1 MDHINIHKDITD
13 KLDFFI
19 KNKKIPHIIFYGK
32 SGSGK
37 RFILNNFINKIY
49 NNNNK
54 LIKDYVMYVNCA
66 HGKGIRFI
74 RDELKFFAKT
84 NIQNLNGVFFKS
96 IVLFNAGWLTTVAQS
111 ALRRCIEQFS
121 HNTRVFIIIEDTD
134 CLLKPILSRFC
145 NIYIPLPIINGKRTS
160 LHSYNINS
168 IDNEKLYQ
176 KKDKY
181 FNNIITKLYNK
192 SLQDNFDVKEIY
204 NISHELYNKGYHA
217 MNIIDF
223 LEKTKINIINKYK
236 LLIYYDK
243 IRKQFRHE
251 ILLIFFCLNYLF
263 LRKNTDLDNI
273 MNI

>member
-96 IVLFNAGWLTTVAQS
+96 IVLFNAGWLTTDAQS
-111 ALRRCIEQFS
+111 L
-121 HNTRVFIIIEDTD
+121 
-134 CLLKPILSRFC
+134 
-145 NIYIPLPIINGKRTS
+145 
-160 LHSYNINS
+160 
-168 IDNEKLYQ
+168 
-176 KKDKY
+176 
-181 FNNIITKLYNK
+181 
-192 SLQDNFDVKEIY
+192 
-204 NISHELYNKGYHA
+204 
-217 MNIIDF
+217 
-223 LEKTKINIINKYK
+223 
-236 LLIYYDK
+236 
-243 IRKQFRHE
+243 
-251 ILLIFFCLNYLF
+251 
-263 LRKNTDLDNI
+263 
-273 MNI
+273 